1 MTENQ
6 PFDSKAFLAQT
17 PHHPG
22 VYRMQDSQGDVIYV
36 GKAKDLKKRLSSY
49 FRRNVDSRKTQILV
63 SQIAHVEYTLVNSET
78 EALILENNLIKALR
92 PKYNVLLRDDKSY
105 PYILLSE
112 HRHPRL
118 AFHRGPQKQK
128 GRYFGPFPS
137 GTAVRAS
144 LSLLQKV
151 FAVRQCEDSYYR
163 NRTRPC
169 LQYQLGR
176 CTAPCVGYVSDE
188 AYQKQVKRTRMFL
201 EGQQQVLI
209 EQLVQDM
216 EKASGDLDF
225 EEAARLRDQIAM
237 LRQVQ
242 EQQGVSGQRQ
252 QLDVFVIA
260 TEHGLTCVQ
269 VLSVRG
275 GKLLG
280 SRSYFPK
287 VPDETPDSETL
298 SSFIMQF
305 YLSGVA
311 GRQIPEDVI
320 VGVDD
325 TDTSLPEALSE
336 VAGRKVRV
344 VAHPRGEGRRY
355 LDLATMNLTSALA
368 NKLSDRT
375 TSEQRFAALRQ
386 ALDLAEP
393 IKRMECFDISHTQ
406 GERTVASCVVFNGQ
420 GPAKSDYRRFN
431 INGITPG
438 DDYAAMTQALQ
449 RRYRQNDDPE
459 KVPDILFIDGGKGQ
473 LSSTLAALEDTTWP
487 EPKPEG
493 PLIIGVAKGES
504 RKPGLE
510 TLIVARTGEVI
521 NLKATDP
528 ALHLI
533 QHIRDEAH
541 RFAITG
547 HRQQRAKV
555 RKTSTLES
563 IPGVGDRRR
572 QALLKYLGGLQ
583 GIKNASVDELCRVPG
598 ISRTLAQTIYDHLQ
612 QH

>member
-1 MTENQ
+1 MTE
-6 PFDSKAFLAQT
+6 PTFDAKTFLSRA
-17 PHHPG
+17 PHQPG
-22 VYRMQDSQGDVIYV
+22 VYRMKDSEGEVIYV
-36 GKAKDLKKRLSSY
+36 GKAKHLKKRLSSY
-49 FRRNVDSRKTQILV
+49 FRKNLDNRKTQALV
-63 SQIAHVEYTLVNSET
+63 AQIADVEYTLVNSET

-118 AFHRGPQKQK
+118 SFHRGPQKAK
-128 GRYFGPFPS
+128 GKYFGPFPS

-151 FAVRQCEDSYYR
+151 FAVRQCEDTYYR

-188 AYQKQVKRTRMFL
+188 AYSRQVERTRMFL
-201 EGQQQVLI
+201 AGQQNVLI
-209 EQLVQDM
+209 EQLVGDM
-216 EKASGDLDF
+216 EQASASLDF

-242 EQQGVSGQRQ
+242 EQQGVSGTRQ
-252 QLDVFVIA
+252 ELDVFVVA
-260 TEHGLTCVQ
+260 AEHGLTCVQ

-280 SRSYFPK
+280 SRGYFPQ
-287 VPDETPDSETL
+287 VPSDTEAAEVLT
-298 SSFIMQF
+298 SFIMQF
-305 YLSGVA
+305 YLAGVS
-311 GRQIPEDVI
+311 GRQIPVEIIAASEQLDNTLA
-320 VGVDD
+320 D
-325 TDTSLPEALSE
+325 ALTE
-336 VAGRKVRV
+336 IAGHRIRV
-344 VAHPRGEGRRY
+344 VQQPRGEGRRY
-355 LDLATMNLTSALA
+355 LELAQMNVQTALA
-368 NKLSDRT
+368 NKLADRT
-375 TSEQRFAALRQ
+375 TSEQRFQALLQ
-386 ALDLAEP
+386 ALDLARP

-406 GERTVASCVVFNGQ
+406 GERTVASCVVFNSL

-431 INGITPG
+431 ISGITPG
-438 DDYAAMTQALQ
+438 DDYAAMAQALK
-449 RRYRQNDDPE
+449 RRYRQNDDPD

-473 LSSTLAALEDTTWP
+473 LSTALEALEGVQWP
-487 EPKPEG
+487 EPYADG

-510 TLIVARTGEVI
+510 TLIVARTGEI
-521 NLKATDP
+521 ISMKATDP

-583 GIKNASVDELCRVPG
+583 GIRKASVDELARVPG
-598 ISRTLAQTIYDHLQ
+598 ISKMLAQTIYDHLQ
-612 QH
+612 HG